1 MILNYLEMKNRI
13 LFLIIFSIA
22 LISCEK
28 DKVVAPSAEY
38 DIQLFD
44 KLKGDW
50 FNLDKPYQLK
60 VNLEFRVINQNSS
73 EYNSFYMGDSIQVGK
88 RWIKHI
94 YSEQAK
100 SDYQGLAL
108 KYDNTLK
115 RSIALIKYPLAGVFS
130 VTFVT
135 TDVGNNG
142 NDMAVAIN
150 DKNQITVT
158 N

>member
-1 MILNYLEMKNRI
+1 MRNRI
-13 LFLIIFSIA
+13 IFLVVFSIA
-22 LISCEK
+22 IFSCEK

-44 KLKGDW
+44 KVKGDW

-60 VNLEFRVINQNSS
+60 INLEYRVINQNSS
-73 EYNSFYMGDSIQVGK
+73 EYNAFYMGDSVLVGK

-115 RSIALIKYPLAGVFS
+115 KSIATIKYPVAGVFS

-135 TDVGNNG
+135 TDIGNNG
-142 NDMAVAIN
+142 NDMAVAVN
-150 DKNQITVT
+150 SKNQITVT